1 MKRSKAPVIT
11 GVLIALVMVVGL
23 LVSLLFLIYPT
34 QAGPA
39 VLRNSVNVAAT
50 AQAIQTDHRQR
61 ELEETR
67 QARQAVWNSEIDD
80 KEGAL
85 TTFEQQAL
93 TQTDQLHTELE
104 TLQDQI
110 DQVRLN
116 IQETQ
121 QQILTLQQAIDEE
134 QVNYQQ
140 NLVTL
145 EQEMSQTENELRTEL
160 EVTDTALTAARAEL
174 ANSGA
179 PAVSGGEADNG
190 VTAPADSG
198 SSEPEPGD
206 DNQDGE
212 DRSENDEKEEGEDRQ
227 EDEKDDTNNKDK
239 NDSNDDDHDGKDE
252 GDNSDGD

>member
-39 VLRNSVNVAAT
+39 VLRTSVNVAAT

-67 QARQAVWNSEIDD
+67 QSRQALWNSEIDD
-80 KEGAL
+80 KEEAL
-85 TTFEQQAL
+85 ATFEQQAL
-93 TQTDQLHTELE
+93 TQTDQLHIELE
-104 TLQDQI
+104 ALLGQI

-140 NLVTL
+140 NLATL
-145 EQEMSQTENELRTEL
+145 EQEMGQAENELRTEL
-160 EVTDTALTAARAEL
+160 EVTNAALTAARAKQSNFGVAVGDGESD
-174 ANSGA
+174 SGTTT
-179 PAVSGGEADNG
+179 PTDNG
-190 VTAPADSG
+190 SF
-198 SSEPEPGD
+198 EPEPGGND
-206 DNQDGE
+206 QDGE
-212 DRSENDEKEEGEDRQ
+212 DQPENDEMETEEGRQ
-227 EDEKDDTNNKDK
+227 EDQKDNADDKDQEDH
-239 NDSNDDDHDGKDE
+239 NDEKDE
-252 GDNSDGD
+252 GDHSDGD